1 MCALL
6 YMDFEIPHRL
16 TVEKITLQDSQCVGI
31 VGPNGAGKTTFLNS
45 LIGLQKIDGTL
56 IWNKHPLHSTDTQQT
71 TVSHQERAR
80 TIGSLSSTLATPS
93 HEELLVQDWIQEG
106 LYPWRHKALPIH
118 HEEYITRV
126 SVEFQLQEL
135 LQIPLQ
141 HLSSGQLRRVQLAR
155 ALIGPPRPLICIDE
169 PTAHL
174 DAASTTLVYQ
184 RLSERARHGALI
196 LIVLHDQE
204 EAMPYIQTWLHIR
217 RGICSLKSFS

>member
-1 MCALL
+1 L
-6 YMDFEIPHRL
+6 
-16 TVEKITLQDSQCVGI
+16 
-31 VGPNGAGKTTFLNS
+31 
-45 LIGLQKIDGTL
+45 GLQKIDGTL

-93 HEELLVQDWIQEG
+93 HEALLVQDWIQEG

-141 HLSSGQLRRVQLAR
+141 HLSSGQLATRTT
-155 ALIGPPRPLICIDE
+155 GKGIDWS
-169 PTAHL
+169 
-174 DAASTTLVYQ
+174 ASTTDLY
-184 RLSERARHGALI
+184 RRTYSAFGCSIHNTGLS
-196 LIVLHDQE
+196 
-204 EAMPYIQTWLHIR
+204 TFIR
-217 RGICSLKSFS
+217 TCSSWCIDFNCAA